1 MIRSEV
7 LLAVVALL
15 LPLLLAIIAG
25 DCCSDLPFVPLGH
38 LDALPFGFLARL
50 TLGLLALRLLP
61 SFLFAP
67 LALLL
72 IPSACLLDGLL
83 EPLLL
88 HASLFLGQPDRFLF
102 QLAQALFFLQDALP
116 LGLLLG
122 LDTLALQ
129 FRQSFGFLARQTT
142 TLGQCSLCFLL
153 RVDALGDHGSGH
165 CVRPGP
171 GYFNS

>member
-1 MIRSEV
+1 MSETRGN
-7 LLAVVALL
+7 LKE
-15 LPLLLAIIAG
+15 
-25 DCCSDLPFVPLGH
+25 PLGH

-83 EPLLL
+83 KPLLL
-88 HASLFLGQPDRFLF
+88 HAPLLLGQPDRFLF

-122 LDTLALQ
+122 LDALALQ

-165 CVRPGP
+165 CVSPGP